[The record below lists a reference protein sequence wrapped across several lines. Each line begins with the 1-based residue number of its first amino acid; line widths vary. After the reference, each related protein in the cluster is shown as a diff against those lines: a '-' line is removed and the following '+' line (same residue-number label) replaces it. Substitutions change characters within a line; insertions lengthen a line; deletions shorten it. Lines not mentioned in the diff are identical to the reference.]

1 MPLLVLEVSTAHG
14 GTDWLLTDDLD
25 AARNYITDTGSVEI
39 ATHHPADVLADQY
52 DGIALLC
59 TLP

>member
-1 MPLLVLEVSTAHG
+1 MPLLVLEVCTAH

-25 AARNYITDTGSVEI
+25 AARAYLTDTGGVELAI
-39 ATHHPADVLADQY
+39 HHPADVLADQY
-52 DGIALLC
+52 DGIALLS